1 MDIEKTLTV
10 AAPAAQVWSMLLD
23 PHVMAGCVPGMQSIE
38 VLSED
43 EYVALMQVKI
53 SFISAKFKLKTRI
66 VERRA
71 PHYLRTEGTGEDTSV
86 ASSLKQQSEIF
97 LEALPNGQTELRMK
111 VQVDVMGRLGTFG
124 LSVMKT
130 KADRMWDEFARNLA
144 ARLAPEALAATDAT
158 PAPAQQ
164 LEASPAPTAPALAQ
178 APAPDTGRATATR
191 HLLVEGLPG
200 APAQHMD
207 SWWAR
212 LLGRAPMAAPGSRSI
227 HIEIQRG
234 DTTIRVD
241 WPVEHAKACADWLL
255 EAQDRR

>member
-23 PHVMAGCVPGMQSIE
+23 PHVMGGCVPGMQSIE

-43 EYVALMQVKI
+43 EYVALMQVMI

-97 LEALPNGQTELRMK
+97 LNALPDGQTELRMK

-144 ARLAPEALAATDAT
+144 ARLAPEAPATAAA
-158 PAPAQQ
+158 PAPA
-164 LEASPAPTAPALAQ
+164 LEAAALGAPTAMMRVT
-178 APAPDTGRATATR
+178 APDTAPATSTR
-191 HLLVEGLPG
+191 HLHIQGLPE
-200 APAQHMD
+200 APAQTTGT
-207 SWWAR
+207 WWTR
-212 LLGRAPMAAPGSRSI
+212 LLGRASTAGPGGRCI
-227 HIEIQRG
+227 HVEIQRG
-234 DTTIRVD
+234 DTIIRVD
-241 WPVEHAKACADWLL
+241 WPVEAAKACSDWLI
-255 EAQDRR
+255 ETQDRR

>member
-23 PHVMAGCVPGMQSIE
+23 PHVMGGCVPGMQSIE
-38 VLSED
+38 VLSEN

-97 LEALPNGQTELRMK
+97 LETLPDGQTELRMK
-111 VQVDVMGRLGTFG
+111 VHVDVMGRLGTFG

-144 ARLAPEALAATDAT
+144 ARLAPLPAVAAG
-158 PAPAQQ
+158 
-164 LEASPAPTAPALAQ
+164 TAHP
-178 APAPDTGRATATR
+178 PAPDTVDAYDTPDTPQSPAPGTGHSTPG
-191 HLLVEGLPG
+191 HHVQVGNLPYASG
-200 APAQHMD
+200 QPTGG
-207 SWWAR
+207 WWAR
-212 LLGRAPMAAPGSRSI
+212 VLGRTPIPVPHGQTI
-227 HIEIQRG
+227 HVEIQRG
-234 DTTIRVD
+234 DTTVRVD

-255 EAQDRR
+255 ELQRRH